1 MAQNTAAFKRPPVKE
16 LPSKPAGEFVDDA
29 TGLLGVAVDYERRHG
44 RGAHSN
50 ATGRYEPLARIA
62 FDDGWRTL
70 DDLPVFKTTV
80 QTDATRKIITRN
92 ESPDIGFDRSIN
104 PYRGCEHGCVYCFAR
119 PTHAYL
125 GLSPGLDFES
135 KLFVKPE
142 AAELLEKELAKF
154 TDLTVFTFL
163 YPILGSD
170 SVEKARSVWCSADR
184 ARVWEDWMIRNL
196 VPQVAPADCK
206 AKFIDPTLAFGRKLE
221 ITAVPTMFF
230 SDGDRI
236 DGSRSANEMNAKF
249 KSYSLG
255 VDDAIVTVNRLMRDS
270 QLATDRTTIM
280 RSQTT
285 PPSNAAPADARG
297 EQAKPTTR
305 PARVPADLCDPC
317 AMAAARMQMPGGCP
331 YRENPC
337 AAPPTDGNGRTSR

>member
-1 MAQNTAAFKRPPVKE
+1 MQRFSKLPTIVALVACSMPCFNVSSEGMSSNTQDDQTIRVNVSSIENRF
-16 LPSKPAGEFVDDA
+16 SKYP
-29 TGLLGVAVDYERRHG
+29 
-44 RGAHSN
+44 
-50 ATGRYEPLARIA
+50 
-62 FDDGWRTL
+62 
-70 DDLPVFKTTV
+70 
-80 QTDATRKIITRN
+80 
-92 ESPDIGFDRSIN
+92 
-104 PYRGCEHGCVYCFAR
+104 
-119 PTHAYL
+119 L
-125 GLSPGLDFES
+125 GLALVRQRGTGKNVIVVFEDPNS
-135 KLFVKPE
+135 GYDK
-142 AAELLEKELAKF
+142 LLEKELAKF

-170 SVEKARSVWCSADR
+170 SVEKVRSVWCSADR

-196 VPQVAPADCK
+196 VPPVAPADCK

>member
-1 MAQNTAAFKRPPVKE
+1 MHNAKTPS
-16 LPSKPAGEFVDDA
+16 SKPADA
-29 TGLLGVAVDYERRHG
+29 VECLHPHIKRR
-44 RGAHSN
+44 RSDRRVRPGAST
-50 ATGRYEPLARIA
+50 ASSG
-62 FDDGWRTL
+62 
-70 DDLPVFKTTV
+70 
-80 QTDATRKIITRN
+80 
-92 ESPDIGFDRSIN
+92 
-104 PYRGCEHGCVYCFAR
+104 
-119 PTHAYL
+119 
-125 GLSPGLDFES
+125 
-135 KLFVKPE
+135 
-142 AAELLEKELAKF
+142 
-154 TDLTVFTFL
+154 
-163 YPILGSD
+163 
-170 SVEKARSVWCSADR
+170 
-184 ARVWEDWMIRNL
+184 
-196 VPQVAPADCK
+196 
-206 AKFIDPTLAFGRKLE
+206 KLE

-317 AMAAARMQMPGGCP
+317 AMAVARMQMPGGCP